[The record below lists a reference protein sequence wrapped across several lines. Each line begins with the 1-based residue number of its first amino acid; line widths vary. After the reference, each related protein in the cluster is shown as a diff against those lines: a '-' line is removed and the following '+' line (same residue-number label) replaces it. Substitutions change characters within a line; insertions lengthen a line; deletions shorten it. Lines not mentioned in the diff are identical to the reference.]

1 MKVVVAVAALV
12 AVAQAKIASSVL
24 RELETKG
31 SSSVIVTFKKD
42 ATESLENYELIANPA
57 ERREKFVEAA
67 MIEATKRASALTDAI
82 GAGAEVKSF
91 WIAPVVSIK
100 NANKATLDKVAS
112 LNNVAKVESIHNIK
126 LTTVIK
132 GKKNSPVDNDRPTGI
147 QWGVDTVGAPAIW
160 EYTKGKGVVIGSID
174 TGVRHTHEAIKSK
187 WRSDRGWYDPYNQT
201 ALPEDIDGHG
211 THTIGT
217 MVGDYG
223 IGVAPEAQFIACR
236 GLYEGS
242 GDDESLLKCAEFMVC
257 PTKPDGSD
265 PDCTKGADLVNNS
278 WGGDASSSTWF
289 ADVIDAWH
297 KTGITPI
304 FANGNEGPVC
314 AKTDNPASYRNVISV
329 GALGSY
335 DDSPNDLAFFSS
347 KGPARYRDANGDM
360 HTIVKPDISAPGFF
374 TYSAVNS
381 SDTLYDYNA
390 GTSMAAPHVAGVVA
404 LIKSVQTDLTYNQI
418 YHYLTTTTVK
428 DVLTAEPEEW
438 VLRDKNKTT
447 FAGAPNCGG
456 VSDNAWPNNRYGY
469 GRVNVTNILA
479 GGKLPNPSAC

>member
-1 MKVVVAVAALV
+1 MKVIVAVAALA
-12 AVAQAKIASSVL
+12 AVAHAKIASSVL
-24 RELETKG
+24 RELETTG
-31 SSSVIVTFKKD
+31 SSSVMVTFKKD
-42 ATESLENYELIANPA
+42 ATESFENYELISNLA
-57 ERREKFVEAA
+57 ERREKFVAA
-67 MIEATKRASALTDAI
+67 ATIESTKRASAIAATI
-82 GAGAEVKSF
+82 GAGAEVKSY

-112 LNNVAKVESIHNIK
+112 LNNVEKVESIRNIK
-126 LTTVIK
+126 LTSVIK
-132 GKKNSPVDNDRPTGI
+132 GKENSPADNGRPTGI

-160 EYTKGKGVVIGSID
+160 KYTKGKGVVIGSID

-201 ALPEDIDGHG
+201 ALPEDLGGHG

-223 IGVAPEAQFIACR
+223 IGVAPEAQFISCR
-236 GLYEGS
+236 GLYEES
-242 GDDESLLKCAEFMVC
+242 GDDESLLTCAQFMVC

-278 WGGDASSSTWF
+278 WGGDTDTSPWF

-297 KTGITPI
+297 MAGITPI
-304 FANGNEGPVC
+304 FANGNEGPAC
-314 AKTDNPASYRNVISV
+314 ATAGNPASYRNVIAV
-329 GALGSY
+329 GAVGSY
-335 DDSPNDLAFFSS
+335 DDEPNELAFFSS
-347 KGPARYRDANGDM
+347 KGPAQYQDATGKK

-374 TYSAVNS
+374 TYSAVNVG
-381 SDTLYDYNA
+381 DGFYDYYA

-404 LIKSVQTDLTYNQI
+404 LIKSAQHGLTYNQI
-418 YHYLTTTTVK
+418 YRYLTTTTVK
-428 DVLTAEPEEW
+428 DVLTAEPAKW
-438 VLRDKNKTT
+438 VLRDKNHTT
-447 FAGAPNCGG
+447 YPGAPNCGG
-456 VSDNAWPNNRYGY
+456 VSDKAWPNNRYGY

>member
-1 MKVVVAVAALV
+1 MKVIVAVAALV

-24 RELETKG
+24 RELETTG
-31 SSSVIVTFKKD
+31 SSSVMVTFKKD

-67 MIEATKRASALTDAI
+67 TIEATKRASALADAI

-112 LNNVAKVESIHNIK
+112 LNNVVKVESIHNIK
-126 LTTVIK
+126 LTSVIK
-132 GKKNSPVDNDRPTGI
+132 GKEDSPADNSRPTGI

-160 EYTKGKGVVIGSID
+160 KYTKGKGVVIGSID

-187 WRSDRGWYDPYNQT
+187 WRSAVT
-201 ALPEDIDGHG
+201 ALPEDLGGHG

-236 GLYEGS
+236 GLYIDS
-242 GDDESLLKCAEFMVC
+242 GDDEALLKCAEFMVC

-278 WGGDASSSTWF
+278 WGGDANSSPWF

-297 KTGITPI
+297 MAGVTPI
-304 FANGNEGPVC
+304 FANGNEGPAC
-314 AKTDNPASYRNVISV
+314 ATAGNPASYRNVISV
-329 GALGSY
+329 GAVGSY

-347 KGPARYRDANGDM
+347 KGPAQYQDATGKK

-374 TYSAVNS
+374 TYSAI
-381 SDTLYDYNA
+381 SDSDSLYDYYA

-404 LIKSVQTDLTYNQI
+404 LIKSVQQGLTYNQI
-418 YHYLTTTTVK
+418 YRYLTTTTVK
-428 DVLTAEPEEW
+428 DVLTAEPEKW

-456 VSDNAWPNNRYGY
+456 VSDKAWPNNRYGY